1 MADDTDLATVDLEG
15 VEILEAGVR
24 IHGGGSPPEG
34 DLYTADELAA
44 IADANRELA
53 GELRPP
59 GKIGHSR
66 TQRML
71 GDEPAAGWLENI
83 RVSDDGTK
91 LLADVRAMPRKVAKL
106 VKAGAY
112 RTRSVELGPVK
123 GQKNGKTYAMAIKG
137 LAWLGATM
145 PAVRTLD
152 DVVKLYADEGLE
164 LDQER
169 SVALAE
175 EVVVWPAERSHERLR
190 ALVRE
195 ALNPAPPGGGQPVE
209 PTLWVRDIADGA
221 ALVAK
226 GWDEGADAW
235 VVPFTVADG
244 GVALAPAADWIP
256 AQQEW
261 VAAAR
266 EAADAQPDTPADT
279 RGVNELTITEQG
291 KAKLAAALGLEGDV
305 DEARLLEAAEAR
317 GRELAEAKTEDAD
330 RDRKYADEL
339 EAVKAKAEESARKLH
354 ERERADVI
362 EGALRDGR
370 IDPAKRADWE
380 RRYDENPALVAETLA
395 DLPKQEQLAKTYG
408 ADGDGLDGQTPEEA
422 DKAYAAGAASRLGIP
437 AEELI

>member
-1 MADDTDLATVDLEG
+1 MTDLPTENLDG
-15 VEILEAGVR
+15 VEILAAGVR

-34 DLYTADELAA
+34 DLYTADDLAK
-44 IADANRELA
+44 IAEANRELA

-59 GKIGHSR
+59 GKIGHAK

-83 RVSDDGTK
+83 RVSEDGQR
-91 LLADVRAMPRKVAKL
+91 LLADVKAVPRTVARL
-106 VKAGAY
+106 IRAGAY
-112 RTRSVELGPVK
+112 RTRSVEMGPVR
-123 GQKNGKTYAMAIKG
+123 GQENGKTYGMAIKG

-164 LDQER
+164 APADTAIA
-169 SVALAE
+169 VAE
-175 EVVVWPAERSHERLR
+175 PPAPDPDGRFD
-190 ALVRE
+190 E
-195 ALNPAPPGGGQPVE
+195 ALDLLRE
-209 PTLWVRDIADGA
+209 I
-221 ALVAK
+221 
-226 GWDEGADAW
+226 
-235 VVPFTVADG
+235 
-244 GVALAPAADWIP
+244 
-256 AQQEW
+256 
-261 VAAAR
+261 AAR
-266 EAADAQPDTPADT
+266 EATAQPDRPADT

-317 GRELAEAKTEDAD
+317 GRELAEAKTADAD

-339 EAVKAKAEESARKLH
+339 EAVKAKADESARKLH

-408 ADGDGLDGQTPEEA
+408 ADGDGLDEGASKEEA
-422 DKAYAAGAASRLGIP
+422 DKAYAASAASRLGIDP
-437 AEELI
+437 KDVI

>member
-1 MADDTDLATVDLEG
+1 MAEPDELPTVDLEG
-15 VEILEAGVR
+15 VEILAAGVR

-34 DLYTADELAA
+34 DLYSSEELAA

-53 GELRPP
+53 GELKPP
-59 GKIGHSR
+59 GKIGHSK

-91 LLADVRAMPRKVAKL
+91 LLADVKAMPRKVAKL

-112 RTRSVELGPVK
+112 RTRSVEIGPVK
-123 GQKNGKTYAMAIKG
+123 GQGTGKTYGMAIKG

-152 DVVKLYADEGLE
+152 DVVKLYAEEGLE

-175 EVVVWPAERSHERLR
+175 EVVVWPAERSYERLR

-195 ALNPAPPGGGQPVE
+195 ALNPGPPGQVAPPTE
-209 PTLWVRDIADGA
+209 LWVRDLVDGA
-221 ALVAK
+221 ALVQK
-226 GWDEGADAW
+226 GWDEGAEAW
-235 VVPFTVADG
+235 VVPFTATG
-244 GVALAPAADWIP
+244 GAVSLAASNEWIP

-261 VAAAR
+261 VAASRAM
-266 EAADAQPDTPADT
+266 AADASRPAADT
-279 RGVNELTITEQG
+279 RGVTDLTITEQG

-305 DEARLLEAAEAR
+305 DEARLLEAAETR
-317 GRELAEAKTEDAD
+317 QRELAEATKTDAD

-339 EAVKAKAEESARKLH
+339 ETVKAQAADSAKKLH

-362 EGALRDGR
+362 VGAIRDGR

-380 RRYDENPALVAETLA
+380 RRYDENPKLIAETLA
-395 DLPKQEQLAKTYG
+395 DLPKQEKLEKAYG
-408 ADGDGLDGQTPEEA
+408 ADGDGLDGDEDR
-422 DKAYAAGAASRLGIP
+422 DKAYAAATAKLLGVP
-437 AEELI
+437 VEEVI